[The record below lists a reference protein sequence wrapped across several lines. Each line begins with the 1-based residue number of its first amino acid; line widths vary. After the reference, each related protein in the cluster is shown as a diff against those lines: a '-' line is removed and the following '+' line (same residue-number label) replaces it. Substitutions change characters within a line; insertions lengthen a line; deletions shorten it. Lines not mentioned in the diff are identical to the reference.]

1 MVVHKTSIAIDE
13 ELLEK
18 IDRAAR
24 ERGESRNRFVVK
36 VLWQA
41 VRARRDVQIT
51 KRLNE
56 LFADEELRQEQLK
69 VAEELG
75 STASYGTDKQ
85 W

>member
-1 MVVHKTSIAIDE
+1 MPAHKTSIAIDDD
-13 ELLEK
+13 LLKK

-36 VLWQA
+36 VLSQA

-56 LFADEELRQEQLK
+56 LFADEELQQEQLK

-75 STASYGTDKQ
+75 TASSYGTDDQ

>member
-1 MVVHKTSIAIDE
+1 MPAHKTSIAIDDD
-13 ELLEK
+13 LLKK
-18 IDRAAR
+18 IDRAAK

-36 VLWQA
+36 VLSQA

-75 STASYGTDKQ
+75 SVASYGTDDQ